1 MKKGTTKTEG
11 PTVQIHNNNVNLTNL
26 NYVILIVIINVYNL
40 VDYILI
46 PHQGSLH
53 KTGYLP
59 NLGLCH

>member
-1 MKKGTTKTEG
+1 MKKGTIKTER
-11 PTVQIHNNNVNLTNL
+11 PTVKIHTDNFNLTNL
-26 NYVILIVIINVYNL
+26 NYVIFVVIINVYNL

-59 NLGLCH
+59 NLGLCD